1 MGKYLMFPAAWNCE
15 FLWWLYLFFC
25 LFILFKL
32 SHLSV
37 SSFLKVFP
45 YIIDE
50 NTNAFS
56 VALCVIKL
64 CVFYFLH
71 LHVVERF
78 IAIKTTVT
86 DIPWM
91 FVNETRLKISNI
103 IEQLNNDW
111 MYTME
116 CKSPVVL
123 EKLNGGLFWF
133 LRY

>member
-15 FLWWLYLFFC
+15 FVWWLYLFFC

-91 FVNETRLKISNI
+91 FVNETTLKISNI

-111 MYTME
+111 MYTMKRKT
-116 CKSPVVL
+116 CNPRKIQW
-123 EKLNGGLFWF
+123 WF
-133 LRY
+133 HFNS

>member
-1 MGKYLMFPAAWNCE
+1 MGKCLMFPAAWNCE
-15 FLWWLYLFFC
+15 FLWWLYLLFC
-25 LFILFKL
+25 RFILVKL
-32 SHLSV
+32 SHLRV

-64 CVFYFLH
+64 CVLYFLH

-91 FVNETRLKISNI
+91 FANETKLKIWNI
-103 IEQLNNDW
+103 IKQLNNDL
-111 MYTME
+111 MYTM
-116 CKSPVVL
+116 KR
-123 EKLNGGLFWF
+123 KTLNLWSSKN
-133 LRY
+133 